1 MAVFLLNSRSSYLPS
16 FFSLVSFFFFLLELE
31 TVCCYKLINT
41 YLKHIN
47 IYCFVGYGFLLGG
60 TFVLVLFCFLELS
73 RTNKGG
79 CYKTYL
85 G

>member
-1 MAVFLLNSRSSYLPS
+1 M
-16 FFSLVSFFFFLLELE
+16 
-31 TVCCYKLINT
+31 CCYKLINT